1 MEVYM
6 SPEILKC
13 IQNHDMSNFRNTNR
27 FKNDVFC
34 LGMTIIELGILKSLT
49 KVITNDNIFDIPLL
63 QKYFEQFKNE
73 YKNNKLLITMVEKM
87 IEVNPVSRPTFVGI
101 D

>member
-1 MEVYM
+1 M

-13 IQNHDMSNFRNTNR
+13 IKNQDMNSLNNIDR

-49 KVITNDNIFDIPLL
+49 KVVTKDHIFDTSQL

-73 YKNNKLLITMVEKM
+73 YKNNKLLISLVQKM
-87 IEVNPVSRPTFVGI
+87 IEVNPISRPTFVGNQSN
-101 D
+101 